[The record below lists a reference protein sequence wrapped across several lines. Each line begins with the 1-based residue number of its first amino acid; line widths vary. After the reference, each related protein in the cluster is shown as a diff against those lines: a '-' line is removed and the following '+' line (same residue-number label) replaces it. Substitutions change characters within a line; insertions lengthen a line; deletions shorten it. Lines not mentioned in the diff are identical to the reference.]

1 MTNHLEERI
10 RRAVIDGYEARSD
23 HYATID
29 PDMADEQQ
37 LGSPTPESRIV
48 DLETRLG
55 RPLPPSYRAFLSMYN
70 GWRMGVNAATDLL
83 TVEEMLD
90 GPRAERVGAWR
101 QLAQELAQKYAQG
114 EVEIVA
120 RALVIGVAEVT
131 PTRVLLDPKTIDA
144 NGEWA
149 LVEYY
154 YGVEHV
160 YPSFLNW
167 LEATVEEFRQLAE
180 TPEAFE

>member
-10 RRAVIDGYEARSD
+10 RRAVIDGYEARSY
-23 HYATID
+23 HYATVD

-70 GWRMGVNAATDLL
+70 GWRMGVDGATDLL
-83 TVEEMLD
+83 SVEEMLD
-90 GPRAERVGAWR
+90 GPRAERVREWR
-101 QLAQELAQKYAQG
+101 RLSQKYD
-114 EVEIVA
+114 EDDLVT
-120 RALVIGVAEVT
+120 RALVIGMSEIV
-131 PTRVLLDPKTIDA
+131 PTRALLDPETIDA

-149 LVEYY
+149 LVDYY
-154 YGVEHV
+154 HGVEQVH
-160 YPSFLNW
+160 PSFLNW

-180 TPEAFE
+180 NPEAFE